1 MLSEVGIHMLS
12 CGSVRVEDF
21 DSRIRINYISVM

>member
-1 MLSEVGIHMLS
+1 MLSAVGINILS
-12 CGSVRVEDF
+12 CGPVLVMDF